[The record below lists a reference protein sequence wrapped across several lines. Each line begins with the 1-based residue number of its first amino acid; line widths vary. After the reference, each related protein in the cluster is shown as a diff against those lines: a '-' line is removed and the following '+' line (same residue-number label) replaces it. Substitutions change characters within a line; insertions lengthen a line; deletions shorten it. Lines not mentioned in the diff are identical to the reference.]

1 MKTLKRAGSFAL
13 AVLLVFALSTA
24 ALAEDGSADTL
35 SQSVTISNLASGET
49 VNVYRLISYAEGY
62 NGYVTDAAFGAYL
75 NGLTDADGADAK
87 KDPSKWASGNVDV
100 TQLLEGYVAAC
111 SSGGTPKL
119 PAPWCG
125 EQTADGTGRVTFTLA
140 PGYYMMLVSTTLAS
154 GKVYRPLSVFV
165 KVTGEKSEV
174 FGGGQNWALHAP
186 AELTAKGE
194 DAPKLD
200 KMVKTAGSTWSK
212 TGDAAVGDRVSF
224 YLEVTVPRYTDVSK
238 VSLAVEDTLTNL
250 VYNDDAKLY
259 DVVPDG
265 SANEIEGAMT
275 VTAANDGGKLTF
287 TLDYAKLMTAKTV
300 RTVYIGYTATV
311 AASAAAGANH
321 SASNTAKLVYGNA
334 AMPGELLQTPSVAT
348 TVYNFSF
355 ELRKYFIDANDNLQP
370 LGGAEFTF
378 YTDAGCT
385 NALTFMQVGDVYR
398 PALAGETGV
407 TAVPA
412 LVKETGVTGVTA
424 VPANLTICGLDAGT
438 YYMKETKTPKGYAPP
453 AGAYR
458 MTLVPDGETGK
469 LHPHDSSLTS
479 ASGTKADKDLIY
491 QNHLSGRDLER
502 LVISFLNTKLPALP
516 STGGI
521 GTAVFT
527 VGGVAVMALAI
538 VLLLRRKKQ
547 ED

>member
-1 MKTLKRAGSFAL
+1 MKALKRTGSFAL

-24 ALAEDGSADTL
+24 ALAEDGSANTL
-35 SQSVTISNLASGET
+35 NQSVTISNLASGET
-49 VNVYRLISYAEGY
+49 VKVYRLISYAEGY
-62 NGYVTDAAFGAYL
+62 NGYVTDTAFGEYL
-75 NGLTDADGADAK
+75 SGLTDAK
-87 KDPSKWASGNVDV
+87 KDPSKWASGSVDV

-111 SSGGTPKL
+111 SSGGTRTL
-119 PAPWCG
+119 PAPCG
-125 EQTADGTGRVTFTLA
+125 EQTADGTSVTFTLA
-140 PGYYMMLVSTTLAS
+140 PGYYMMLVSTTLTS

-165 KVTGEKSEV
+165 KVAGEKSEV
-174 FGGGQNWALHAP
+174 FGGGQSRALPAP
-186 AELTAKGE
+186 AVLTAKGE
-194 DAPKLD
+194 NAPELD

-212 TGDAAVGDRVSF
+212 TDDAAVGDTVSF
-224 YLEVTVPRYTDVSK
+224 YLKVTVPSYTDVSD

-250 VYNDDAKLY
+250 VYNGDAKLY
-259 DVVPDG
+259 GAVPDG
-265 SANEIEGAMT
+265 SANEIADAM
-275 VTAANDGGKLTF
+275 TAANDGGKLTF
-287 TLDYAKLMTAKTV
+287 TLDYAKLMTAGTV

-355 ELRKYFIDANDNLQP
+355 ALDKYFIDANDNFQP

-378 YTDAGCT
+378 YTDAECT
-385 NALTFMQVGDVYR
+385 NTLTFTQVGDVYR
-398 PALAGETGV
+398 PALAGE
-407 TAVPA
+407 
-412 LVKETGVTGVTA
+412 TGVTA

-458 MTLVPDGETGK
+458 MTLVPDGATGK
-469 LHPHDSSLTS
+469 LHQYDSYLTS
-479 ASGTKADKDLIY
+479 ASSGTIADADNALIHLTRY
-491 QNHLSGRDLER
+491 SGINHER
-502 LVISFLNTKLPALP
+502 LVISFLNTELPALP

-527 VGGVAVMALAI
+527 VGGVAVMALAV
-538 VLLLRRKKQ
+538 VLLLCRKKK
-547 ED
+547 EN

>member
-1 MKTLKRAGSFAL
+1 MKALKRTGSFAL

-24 ALAEDGSADTL
+24 ALAEDGSANTL
-35 SQSVTISNLASGET
+35 NQSVTISNLASGET

-75 NGLTDADGADAK
+75 NGLTGAGADAK
-87 KDPSKWASGNVDV
+87 KDPSKWASGSVDV

-111 SSGGTPKL
+111 SRGTRTL
-119 PAPWCG
+119 PAPCG
-125 EQTADGTGRVTFTLA
+125 EQTADGTSVTFTLA

-174 FGGGQNWALHAP
+174 FGGGQSRALPAP
-186 AELTAKGE
+186 AVLTAKGE
-194 DAPKLD
+194 NAPELD

-212 TGDAAVGDRVSF
+212 TDDAAVGDTVSF
-224 YLEVTVPRYTDVSK
+224 YLKVTVPSYTDVSD

-250 VYNDDAKLY
+250 VYNGDAKLY
-259 DVVPDG
+259 DAVPDG
-265 SANEIEGAMT
+265 SANEIAGAM
-275 VTAANDGGKLTF
+275 TAANDGGKLTF
-287 TLDYAKLMTAKTV
+287 TLDYAKLMTAGTV

-321 SASNTAKLVYGNA
+321 SAFNTAKLVYGNA

-355 ELRKYFIDANDNLQP
+355 ALDKYFFDANGNLQS
-370 LGGAEFTF
+370 LNGAEFTF

-385 NALTFMQVGDVYR
+385 KALTFTQVGDVYR
-398 PALAGETGV
+398 PALAGE
-407 TAVPA
+407 
-412 LVKETGVTGVTA
+412 TGVTA

-458 MTLVPDGETGK
+458 MTLVPDGTTGK
-469 LHPHDSSLTS
+469 LHQYDSYLTS
-479 ASGTKADKDLIY
+479 ASDTSADNALIHLTRY
-491 QNHLSGRDLER
+491 SGSNHER
-502 LVISFLNTKLPALP
+502 LVISFVNTELPALP

>member
-1 MKTLKRAGSFAL
+1 MKTLKRTGSFAL
-13 AVLLVFALSTA
+13 VVLLVFALSTA

-35 SQSVTISNLASGET
+35 SQSVTIANLASGET
-49 VNVYRLISYAEGY
+49 VKAYRLISYTDGY
-62 NGYVTDAAFGAYL
+62 NGYETDAAFGAYL
-75 NGLTDADGADAK
+75 NGLADANA
-87 KDPSKWASGNVDV
+87 KDPSQWASGSVDV

-111 SSGGTPKL
+111 SGGTRTL
-119 PAPWCG
+119 PAPCG
-125 EQTADGTGRVTFTLA
+125 EQTADGTSVTFTLA

-174 FGGGQNWALHAP
+174 FGGGQSRALPAP
-186 AELTAKGE
+186 AVLTAKGE

-200 KMVKTAGSTWSK
+200 KMVKTAGSTWLK
-212 TGDAAVGDRVSF
+212 TDDAAVGDTVSF
-224 YLEVTVPRYTDVSK
+224 YLKVTVPSYTDVSD

-259 DVVPDG
+259 DAVPDG
-265 SANEIEGAMT
+265 SANEIADAM
-275 VTAANDGGKLTF
+275 TAANDGGKLTF
-287 TLDYAKLMTAKTV
+287 TLDYAKLMTAGTV

-355 ELRKYFIDANDNLQP
+355 ALDKYFIDANGNFQP

-378 YTDAGCT
+378 YTDAECT
-385 NALTFMQVGDVYR
+385 NALTFTQVGDVYR

-412 LVKETGVTGVTA
+412 LVREPGVTGVT
-424 VPANLTICGLDAGT
+424 ANLTICGLDAGT

-458 MTLVPDGETGK
+458 MTLVRGGETGM
-469 LHPHDSSLTS
+469 LHQYDSSFTS
-479 ASGTKADKDLIY
+479 ASGPTSPDSGLIY
-491 QNHLSGRDLER
+491 QPHFSGRDLER
-502 LVISFLNTKLPALP
+502 LDISFVNTKLPALP

-527 VGGVAVMALAI
+527 VGGVAVMALAV

>member
-1 MKTLKRAGSFAL
+1 MKALKRTGSFAL

-24 ALAEDGSADTL
+24 ALAEDDSADTL

-49 VNVYRLISYAEGY
+49 VKVYRLISYAEGY

-75 NGLTDADGADAK
+75 SGLPDAK
-87 KDPSKWASGNVDV
+87 KDPSKWASGKVDV

-111 SSGGTPKL
+111 SSGGKLTL

-125 EQTADGTGRVTFTLA
+125 EQTADGTGCVTFTLA

-174 FGGGQNWALHAP
+174 FGGGQSQALTA
-186 AELTAKGE
+186 ALTAKGE
-194 DAPKLD
+194 SAPELD

-212 TGDAAVGDRVSF
+212 TDDAAVGDTVSF
-224 YLEVTVPRYTDVSK
+224 YLKVTVPSYTDVSS
-238 VSLAVEDTLTNL
+238 VSLAVEDMLTNL
-250 VYNDDAKLY
+250 VYNGDAKLY
-259 DVVPDG
+259 DAVPDG
-265 SANEIEGAMT
+265 SANEIAGAM
-275 VTAANDGGKLTF
+275 TAANDGGKLTF
-287 TLDYAKLMTAKTV
+287 TLNYAKLMTAGTV

-311 AASAAAGANH
+311 AASAAAGTNH

-334 AMPGELLQTPSVAT
+334 AMPGDLLQTPSVAT

-355 ELRKYFIDANDNLQP
+355 ALDKYFFDANNNLQS

-385 NALTFMQVGDVYR
+385 KALTFTQVGDVYR
-398 PALAGETGV
+398 PALAGETGM

-412 LVKETGVTGVTA
+412 LVRETGVTGVTG
-424 VPANLTICGLDAGT
+424 VTANLTICGLDAGT

-458 MTLVPDGETGK
+458 MTLVPDGATGK
-469 LHPHDSSLTS
+469 LHQYDSYLTS
-479 ASGTKADKDLIY
+479 ASSGTIADADNALIHLTRY
-491 QNHLSGRDLER
+491 SGSNHER
-502 LVISFLNTKLPALP
+502 LVISFVNTKLPALP

-527 VGGVAVMALAI
+527 VGGVAVMALAV
-538 VLLLRRKKQ
+538 VLLLCRKKK
-547 ED
+547 EN

>member
-1 MKTLKRAGSFAL
+1 MKALKRTGSFAL

-24 ALAEDGSADTL
+24 ALAEDGSANTL
-35 SQSVTISNLASGET
+35 SQSVTITNLVAGET
-49 VNVYRLISYAEGY
+49 VKAYRLISYTDGY
-62 NGYVTDAAFGAYL
+62 NAYTADASFGTYL
-75 NGLTDADGADAK
+75 NGLSDTNA
-87 KDPSKWASGNVDV
+87 KDPSKWNSDSVDI
-100 TQLLEGYVAAC
+100 TKLLEGYVAAC
-111 SSGGTPKL
+111 SGGKLML
-119 PAPWCG
+119 PALYD
-125 EQTADGTGRVTFTLA
+125 EQTARDTSVTFTLA

-174 FGGGQNWALHAP
+174 FGGGQSRALPAP
-186 AELTAKGE
+186 AALTAKGE
-194 DAPKLD
+194 NAPELD

-212 TGDAAVGDRVSF
+212 TGDAGVGDTVSF
-224 YLEVTVPRYTDVSK
+224 YLKVTVPYYTDISD
-238 VSLAVEDTLTNL
+238 VSLSAEDTLTNL
-250 VYNDDAKLY
+250 VYNGDAKLY
-259 DVVPDG
+259 DAVPDS
-265 SANEIEGAMT
+265 SANEILGVM
-275 VTAANDGGKLTF
+275 TAANDGGNLTF
-287 TLDYAKLMTAKTV
+287 TLDYAKLMTAGTV

-311 AASAAAGANH
+311 AASAAAGGNH

-355 ELRKYFIDANDNLQP
+355 ALDKYFIDANGNFQP

-378 YTDAGCT
+378 YTDAECT
-385 NALTFMQVGDVYR
+385 NALTFTQVGDVYR
-398 PALAGETGV
+398 PALAGE
-407 TAVPA
+407 
-412 LVKETGVTGVTA
+412 TGVTA

-458 MTLVPDGETGK
+458 MTLVPDGATGK
-469 LHPHDSSLTS
+469 LHQYDSYLTS
-479 ASGTKADKDLIY
+479 ASSGTIADADNALIHLTRY
-491 QNHLSGRDLER
+491 SGINHER
-502 LVISFLNTKLPALP
+502 LVISFLNTELPALP

-527 VGGVAVMALAI
+527 VGGVAVMALAV

>member
-1 MKTLKRAGSFAL
+1 MKALKRTGSFAL

-35 SQSVTISNLASGET
+35 NQSVTISNLASGET
-49 VNVYRLISYAEGY
+49 VKAYRLISYTDGY
-62 NGYVTDAAFGAYL
+62 NAYTADASFGAYL
-75 NGLTDADGADAK
+75 NGLSDANA
-87 KDPSKWASGNVDV
+87 KDPSKWNSDSVDI
-100 TQLLEGYVAAC
+100 TKLLEGYVAAC
-111 SSGGTPKL
+111 SGGTRSL
-119 PAPWCG
+119 PTVYG
-125 EQTADGTGRVTFTLA
+125 EQTADGTSVTFTLA

-174 FGGGQNWALHAP
+174 FGGGQNWALTTA
-186 AELTAKGE
+186 LTAKGE
-194 DAPKLD
+194 NAPELD

-212 TGDAAVGDRVSF
+212 TDDAAVGDTVSF
-224 YLEVTVPRYTDVSK
+224 YLKVTVPSYTDVSN

-250 VYNDDAKLY
+250 VYNGDAKLY
-259 DVVPDG
+259 DVVPGG
-265 SANEIEGAMT
+265 SANEIAGAM
-275 VTAANDGGKLTF
+275 TAANDGGKLTF
-287 TLDYAKLMTAKTV
+287 TLDYAKLMTAGTV

-355 ELRKYFIDANDNLQP
+355 ALHKYFIDANGIFQP
-370 LGGAEFTF
+370 LDGAEFTF

-385 NALTFMQVGDVYR
+385 NALTFTQDGDVYR
-398 PALAGETGV
+398 PALAGE
-407 TAVPA
+407 
-412 LVKETGVTGVTA
+412 TGVTA

-458 MTLVPDGETGK
+458 MTLVPDGATGK
-469 LHPHDSSLTS
+469 LDQDGSSLTS
-479 ASGTKADKDLIY
+479 ASGTIADNVLIH
-491 QNHLSGRDLER
+491 QTKFPVSNPER
-502 LVISFLNTKLPALP
+502 LVISFVNTKLPALP

-527 VGGVAVMALAI
+527 VGGVAVMVLAV

>member
-1 MKTLKRAGSFAL
+1 MKALKRTGSFAL

-24 ALAEDGSADTL
+24 ALAEDGGADTL

-75 NGLTDADGADAK
+75 NGLTGAYLDGLGGAAA
-87 KDPSKWASGNVDV
+87 KDPSKWASGKVDV

-111 SSGGTPKL
+111 SSGGTPTL
-119 PAPWCG
+119 PAPYG
-125 EQTADGTGRVTFTLA
+125 EKTADGTSVTFTLA

-174 FGGGQNWALHAP
+174 FGGGQNQALTTA
-186 AELTAKGE
+186 LTAKGE

-212 TGDAAVGDRVSF
+212 TGDAAVGDTVSF
-224 YLEVTVPRYTDVSK
+224 YLEVTVPSYTDVSD

-250 VYNDDAKLY
+250 VYNGDAKLY
-259 DVVPDG
+259 DAVPDG
-265 SANEIEGAMT
+265 SANEIADAM
-275 VTAANDGGKLTF
+275 TAANDGGKLTF
-287 TLDYAKLMTAKTV
+287 TLDYAKLMTAGTV

-311 AASAAAGANH
+311 AASAAEGGNH

-355 ELRKYFIDANDNLQP
+355 ALDKYFIDANDNFQP
-370 LGGAEFTF
+370 LDGAEFTF
-378 YTDAGCT
+378 YTDVGCT
-385 NALTFMQVGDVYR
+385 NALTFTQDGNVYR

-412 LVKETGVTGVTA
+412 LVRETGVT
-424 VPANLTICGLDAGT
+424 ANLTICGLDAGT

-458 MTLVPDGETGK
+458 MTLVRDGETGK
-469 LHPHDSSLTS
+469 LHQYDSSFTS
-479 ASGTKADKDLIY
+479 ASGTKADNDLIHLPHFSGS
-491 QNHLSGRDLER
+491 NHER
-502 LVISFLNTKLPALP
+502 LDISFVNTKLPALP

>member
-1 MKTLKRAGSFAL
+1 MKALKRTGSFAL

-35 SQSVTISNLASGET
+35 NQSVTISNLASGET
-49 VNVYRLISYAEGY
+49 VKVYRLISYAEGY
-62 NGYVTDAAFGAYL
+62 NGYVTDAAFGKYL
-75 NGLTDADGADAK
+75 SGLTDAK

-111 SSGGTPKL
+111 SGGKL
-119 PAPWCG
+119 TLPVPCG
-125 EQTADGTGRVTFTLA
+125 EQTAVGTSVTFTLA

-212 TGDAAVGDRVSF
+212 TGDAAVGDTVSF
-224 YLEVTVPRYTDVSK
+224 YLEVTVPRYTDVSD

-250 VYNDDAKLY
+250 VYNGDAKLY

-265 SANEIEGAMT
+265 SANEIAGGAMT
-275 VTAANDGGKLTF
+275 AANNGGKLTF
-287 TLDYAKLMTAKTV
+287 TLDYAKLMAAGTM

-311 AASAAAGANH
+311 AASAAEGGNH

-491 QNHLSGRDLER
+491 HAHFSGSDLER

>member
-1 MKTLKRAGSFAL
+1 MKALKRTGSFAL

-35 SQSVTISNLASGET
+35 SQSVTISNLAPGET

-62 NGYVTDAAFGAYL
+62 NGYVTNAAFGEYL
-75 NGLTDADGADAK
+75 NGLTGAGADVK
-87 KDPSKWASGNVDV
+87 KDPSKWASGSVDV

-111 SSGGTPKL
+111 SGGTRTLPK
-119 PAPWCG
+119 PCG
-125 EQTADGTGRVTFTLA
+125 EQTADDTSVTFTLA

-174 FGGGQNWALHAP
+174 FGGGQSQALTA
-186 AELTAKGE
+186 ALTAKGE
-194 DAPKLD
+194 SAPELD

-212 TGDAAVGDRVSF
+212 TDDAAVGDTVSF
-224 YLEVTVPRYTDVSK
+224 YLKVTVPSYTDVSN

-250 VYNDDAKLY
+250 VYNGDAKLY
-259 DVVPDG
+259 DAVPDG
-265 SANEIEGAMT
+265 SANEIAGAM
-275 VTAANDGGKLTF
+275 TAANDGGKLTF
-287 TLDYAKLMTAKTV
+287 TLDYAKLMTAGTM

-311 AASAAAGANH
+311 AASAATGANH

-355 ELRKYFIDANDNLQP
+355 ALDKYFFDANGNLQS
-370 LGGAEFTF
+370 LNGAEFTF

-385 NALTFMQVGDVYR
+385 NALTFTQAGNVYR
-398 PALAGETGV
+398 PALDGE
-407 TAVPA
+407 
-412 LVKETGVTGVTA
+412 TGVTA

-458 MTLVPDGETGK
+458 MTLVPDGATGK
-469 LHPHDSSLTS
+469 LHQYDSYLTS
-479 ASGTKADKDLIY
+479 TSSGTIADADNALIHLTRY
-491 QNHLSGRDLER
+491 SGSNHER
-502 LVISFLNTKLPALP
+502 LVISFVNTKLPALP

-527 VGGVAVMALAI
+527 VGGVAVMALAV

>member
-1 MKTLKRAGSFAL
+1 MKALKRTGSFAL

-24 ALAEDGSADTL
+24 ALAEDGSVDTL
-35 SQSVTISNLASGET
+35 SQSVTIDNLAPGET

-75 NGLTDADGADAK
+75 NGLTGADA
-87 KDPSKWASGNVDV
+87 KDPSKWASGSVDV

-111 SSGGTPKL
+111 SRGTRTL
-119 PAPWCG
+119 PAPCG
-125 EQTADGTGRVTFTLA
+125 EQTADGTSVTFTLA

-174 FGGGQNWALHAP
+174 FGGGQSRALPAP
-186 AELTAKGE
+186 AVLTAKGE
-194 DAPKLD
+194 NAPELD

-212 TGDAAVGDRVSF
+212 TDDAAVGDTVSF
-224 YLEVTVPRYTDVSK
+224 YLKVTVPSYTDVSD

-250 VYNDDAKLY
+250 VYNGDAKLY
-259 DVVPDG
+259 DAVPDG
-265 SANEIEGAMT
+265 SANEIAGAM
-275 VTAANDGGKLTF
+275 TAANDGGKLTF
-287 TLDYAKLMTAKTV
+287 TLDYAKLMTSGTV

-321 SASNTAKLVYGNA
+321 SAFNTAKLVYGNA

-355 ELRKYFIDANDNLQP
+355 ALDKYFFDANGNLQS
-370 LGGAEFTF
+370 LNGAEFTF

-385 NALTFMQVGDVYR
+385 NALTFTQAGNVYR
-398 PALAGETGV
+398 PALDGE
-407 TAVPA
+407 
-412 LVKETGVTGVTA
+412 TGVTA

-458 MTLVPDGETGK
+458 MTLVPDGATGK
-469 LHPHDSSLTS
+469 LHQYDSYLTS
-479 ASGTKADKDLIY
+479 TSSGTIADADNALIHLTRY
-491 QNHLSGRDLER
+491 SGSNHER
-502 LVISFLNTKLPALP
+502 LVISFVNTKLPALP

-527 VGGVAVMALAI
+527 VGGVAVMALAV

>member
-1 MKTLKRAGSFAL
+1 MKALKRTGSFAL

-24 ALAEDGSADTL
+24 ALAEDGSANTL
-35 SQSVTISNLASGET
+35 NQSVTISNLASGET
-49 VNVYRLISYAEGY
+49 VKVYRLISYAEGY
-62 NGYVTDAAFGAYL
+62 NGYVTDTAFGKYL
-75 NGLTDADGADAK
+75 SGLTDAK

-111 SSGGTPKL
+111 SSGGTPTL
-119 PAPWCG
+119 PALYD
-125 EQTADGTGRVTFTLA
+125 EKTADGTSVTFTLA

-212 TGDAAVGDRVSF
+212 TGDAAVGDTVSF

-250 VYNDDAKLY
+250 VYNGDAKLY

-265 SANEIEGAMT
+265 SANEIAGAM
-275 VTAANDGGKLTF
+275 TAANDGGNLTF
-287 TLDYAKLMTAKTV
+287 TLDYAKLMAAGTM

-311 AASAAAGANH
+311 AASAAAGGTH

-334 AMPGELLQTPSVAT
+334 AMPGKLLQTPSVAT

-355 ELRKYFIDANDNLQP
+355 ALDKYFIDANDNFQP
-370 LGGAEFTF
+370 LDGAEFTF
-378 YTDAGCT
+378 YTDVGCT
-385 NALTFMQVGDVYR
+385 NALTFTKVGDVYR

-412 LVKETGVTGVTA
+412 LVREPGVTGAT
-424 VPANLTICGLDAGT
+424 ANLTICGLDAGT

-458 MTLVPDGETGK
+458 MTLVRDGETGK
-469 LHPHDSSLTS
+469 LHQHDSSFTS
-479 ASGTKADKDLIY
+479 ASSGTIADADNDLFRLP
-491 QNHLSGRDLER
+491 HFSGSDLER
-502 LVISFLNTKLPALP
+502 LDISFLNTKLPALP

-527 VGGVAVMALAI
+527 VGGVAVMALAV
-538 VLLLRRKKQ
+538 VLLLCRKKK
-547 ED
+547 EN

>member
-35 SQSVTISNLASGET
+35 SQSVTIDNLASGET
-49 VNVYRLISYAEGY
+49 VRVYRLISYAEGY

-75 NGLTDADGADAK
+75 NDLTGAYLDGLGGAAA
-87 KDPSKWASGNVDV
+87 KDPSKWASGNVKV

-111 SSGGTPKL
+111 SRGTRTL
-119 PAPWCG
+119 PAPYG
-125 EQTADGTGRVTFTLA
+125 EQTADGTSVTFTLA

-174 FGGGQNWALHAP
+174 FGGGQSRALPAP
-186 AELTAKGE
+186 AVLTAKGE
-194 DAPKLD
+194 NAPELD

-224 YLEVTVPRYTDVSK
+224 YLKVTVPSYTDVSN

-250 VYNDDAKLY
+250 VYNGDAKLY
-259 DVVPDG
+259 DAVPDG

-275 VTAANDGGKLTF
+275 VTAATDGGKLTF
-287 TLDYAKLMTAKTV
+287 TLEYAKLMTAETM

-311 AASAAAGANH
+311 AASAAEGGNH

-355 ELRKYFIDANDNLQP
+355 ALDKYFIDANDNFQP
-370 LGGAEFTF
+370 LDGAEFTF
-378 YTDAGCT
+378 YTDVGCT
-385 NALTFMQVGDVYR
+385 NALTFTKVGDVYR
-398 PALAGETGV
+398 PAIAGE
-407 TAVPA
+407 
-412 LVKETGVTGVTA
+412 TGVTA

-458 MTLVPDGETGK
+458 MTLVPDGTTGK
-469 LHPHDSSLTS
+469 LHQYDSYLTS
-479 ASGTKADKDLIY
+479 ASDTSADNALIHLTRY
-491 QNHLSGRDLER
+491 SGSNHER
-502 LVISFLNTKLPALP
+502 LVISFVNTELPALP

>member
-1 MKTLKRAGSFAL
+1 MKALKRACSFAL

-24 ALAEDGSADTL
+24 ALAEDGSANTL

-49 VNVYRLISYAEGY
+49 VRVYRLISYAEGY
-62 NGYVTDAAFGAYL
+62 NGYVTDTAFGEYL
-75 NGLTDADGADAK
+75 SGLTDAK
-87 KDPSKWASGNVDV
+87 KDPSKWASGSVDV

-111 SSGGTPKL
+111 SGGGTPTL
-119 PAPWCG
+119 PALYD
-125 EQTADGTGRVTFTLA
+125 EKTADGTSVTFTLA

-212 TGDAAVGDRVSF
+212 TGDAAVGDTVSF

-265 SANEIEGAMT
+265 SANEIAGGAM
-275 VTAANDGGKLTF
+275 TAANDGGKLTF
-287 TLDYAKLMTAKTV
+287 TLDYAKLMAAGTV

-311 AASAAAGANH
+311 AASAAEGGNH

-385 NALTFMQVGDVYR
+385 KALTFMQVGDVYR

-412 LVKETGVTGVTA
+412 LVRETGVTGVTA

-458 MTLVPDGETGK
+458 MTLVPDGATGK

-491 QNHLSGRDLER
+491 QNHLSGSNLER